1 MLATGLRQQPWIPA
15 CAGMSGDLI
24 TATNKNAAA

>member
-1 MLATGLRQQPWIPA
+1 MHATGLRQQPWIPTWV
-15 CAGMSGDLI
+15 GMSGENL